1 MAEIDT
7 QYNRGM
13 AEVETQYHRGRS
25 RGRGR
30 GRYGGRGRGR
40 GRGEGKGKPDGVKTI
55 TGIDG
60 KSMEVH
66 PSYNFSDQ
74 DWHNIPH
81 EERNRLIQERQAY
94 NANKRQRISE
104 VKTEDRGSHQQ
115 QSYAGGAHIMGGRN
129 EQEAIRHASRRGD
142 GNA

>member
-7 QYNRGM
+7 QYNHGRG
-13 AEVETQYHRGRS
+13 

-40 GRGEGKGKPDGVKTI
+40 GRGNGKRKPDGVKNI
-55 TGIDG
+55 TEIDG
-60 KSMEVH
+60 TSMEVH

-81 EERNRLIQERQAY
+81 EEKNPLIQERQAY

-104 VKTEDRGSHQQ
+104 VKIEDRGSHQQ
-115 QSYAGGAHIMGGRN
+115 QPHAGGAHIMGGKN
-129 EQEAIRHASRRGD
+129 EQEAIRNFRRGD